1 MPKTT
6 KKEVVEKKSKP
17 AKTWLSHVK
26 STWAKM
32 KKSNA
37 KASYKSAMTAAAK
50 TWKKKWVVFF
60 ISIWIHIIS
69 SLTLLMSNMNLD
81 GIQTMEEF
89 IDQAGLPDTTDKTS
103 LKRRWKKMKAD
114 FPNVIIWGFKNHWF
128 EFFGGLEPMILNTA
142 NAIQEQEDRIYQL
155 EKEKKVKSI
164 LTNP

>member
-50 TWKKKWVVFF
+50 TWKKK
-60 ISIWIHIIS
+60 
-69 SLTLLMSNMNLD
+69 
-81 GIQTMEEF
+81 
-89 IDQAGLPDTTDKTS
+89 
-103 LKRRWKKMKAD
+103 
-114 FPNVIIWGFKNHWF
+114 
-128 EFFGGLEPMILNTA
+128 
-142 NAIQEQEDRIYQL
+142 
-155 EKEKKVKSI
+155 
-164 LTNP
+164 